1 MCGKWVDVFGRQ
13 RESNKE
19 REEKGRERE
28 IVLICDS
35 LVECVRACSTGRYE
49 ELGGTAESQMRQSKM
64 PPRGKHLSA
73 TATAGAPRPRQC
85 AGGAGEPRGV

>member
-1 MCGKWVDVFGRQ
+1 MCVVSGWMCLGD
-13 RESNKE
+13 KE
-19 REEKGRERE
+19 RATKREKRREERE

-73 TATAGAPRPRQC
+73 TATA
-85 AGGAGEPRGV
+85 